1 MNEAERRALASLK
14 FDLAPTPD
22 DVWRSSPVNVDD
34 LHREI
39 VEQVFDGVSEARD
52 DDVSNPMGVV
62 IQGQSG
68 IGKTHMLGMVRART
82 QVEGGY
88 FFLVSL
94 ANGPTFWES
103 VALCMVEG
111 LMRPSFSWPTQL
123 KAFLRRLTPMLGLPA
138 EMRDVVAGDAAIKP
152 PQMKEFIN
160 ALRGR
165 DPVLGQEVKD
175 TARALVLQASQ
186 DFDAQDL
193 GRAYLASLELFD
205 YPERTEWGFSS
216 NPRPPQL
223 IVRDISRLLALT
235 GSPTVLAVDQI
246 DTLFAQTSGSFVGGS
261 GVLDPQTKTML
272 GQVAD
277 GLLNLREVTRKSLVV
292 LACLPDTW
300 EMIKRGAA
308 TPVPDRF
315 RENPVLHTIPTPEIG
330 KAIVAKRLAERY
342 GRVHFTPEYP
352 TWPIAEK
359 AFEGVGTFSPRALL
373 KRVERHAAECVRAGH
388 LVELDDLTSEK
399 RITDG
404 PRGKP
409 ESPGDH
415 LTELDRR
422 FAELCAKAEV
432 DEALL
437 HNSEDKHMPVLL
449 AAGLKALITELGG
462 AYKQDPLP
470 SSKPSLHARLRETL
484 NEGLED
490 ERHWGFRAIASDNA
504 VAVISR
510 ITNACTMAG
519 LDADVPK
526 RSLFFLRNNPWP
538 SGPKTKLAVDS
549 FHAKGGKTLKMSRDD
564 LKVFDALRVM
574 HESQDEHLAQWLRER
589 KPAGSTQLFRDAF
602 GDRAE
607 APPSIVEEKSIT
619 VVASETSINVGIGGQ
634 PFELELE
641 ALRKHMVIFAGSGSG
656 KTVLIRR
663 LVEECAL
670 KGVSAIVL
678 DPNNDLAR
686 LGDAWPMRPRGWGPD
701 DDRKAKEYLD
711 AVDVVIWTPRIAA
724 GRPLTF
730 QPLPNFAA
738 VRNDPDEFRAA
749 IDVGVAALA
758 PRAKM
763 NNATAKSQQ
772 GQAVLRDALTY
783 YAGAGQD
790 RGLRG
795 YVELLADLPDGIT
808 TLGKGPKLAAEMA
821 DNLRAAMVNDPLFG
835 GDGTPVDPGLLLQGS
850 PGRRARVSVISMVG
864 LISDEQKQGFVNQL
878 QMALFAWIKR
888 NPAGDRPLG
897 GLFVMDEAQTLAPS
911 SGSTPCTASTLALVS
926 QARKYGLGLV
936 FATQAP
942 RGLHNQIPGNAA
954 TQFFGLLNAPAQ
966 VAAAKEM
973 AQAKG
978 GSIPDIS
985 LLTAGN
991 FYAAA
996 EGQSFRKISTPNCLT
1011 HHPKAPL
1018 TPEEVIARA
1027 RGAEF

>member
-1 MNEAERRALASLK
+1 MEEAERRALASLK

-34 LHREI
+34 LHRDT
-39 VEQVFDGVSEARD
+39 VEKVFHGLSEARD
-52 DDVSNPMGVV
+52 DDVSNPLGVV
-62 IQGQSG
+62 IQGRSG

-82 QVEGGY
+82 QKEGGY

-111 LMRPSFSWPTQL
+111 LMRPSHAWPTQL
-123 KAFLRRLTPMLGLPA
+123 KAFLRRLTPMLGLTP
-138 EMRDVVAGDAAIKP
+138 ELRDVVAGDESIKP
-152 PQMKEFIN
+152 VQMKEFIN
-160 ALRGR
+160 ALRKM

-193 GRAYLASLELFD
+193 GRAYLASLELTD
-205 YPERTEWGFSS
+205 YPERTEWGFAS
-216 NPRPPQL
+216 NTRPPQL

-246 DTLFAQTSGSFVGGS
+246 DTLFAQTTGSLIGGN
-261 GVLDPQTKTML
+261 GVFEPRTQTML

-277 GLLNLREVTRKSLVV
+277 GLLNLREFTRKSLVV

-300 EMIKRGAA
+300 QMIKYGAA

-315 RENPVLHTIPTPEIG
+315 RENSVLRTIPTAEIG

-342 GRVHFTPEYP
+342 DRVHFKPKYP

-359 AFEGVGTFSPRALL
+359 AFAEVGTFTPRALL
-373 KRVERHAAECVRAGH
+373 KRVERHAAECVKAGKVVELEDLTDSIVVGSNGGSGPQGTGH
-388 LVELDDLTSEK
+388 LEKLNHRFEELY
-399 RITDG
+399 
-404 PRGKP
+404 
-409 ESPGDH
+409 
-415 LTELDRR
+415 
-422 FAELCAKAEV
+422 AKAEV
-432 DEALL
+432 DEALA
-437 HNSEDKHMPVLL
+437 HNSEDKRMPVLL
-449 AAGLKALITELGG
+449 AAGLKALITELGA

-470 SSKPSLHARLRETL
+470 STKPSLHARLRETL

-504 VAVISR
+504 IAVISR
-510 ITNACTMAG
+510 ITNACTMSG
-519 LDADVPK
+519 LDADIPK
-526 RSLFFLRNNPWP
+526 RSLFFLRNTPWP
-538 SGPKTKLAVDS
+538 TGPKTQLAVNT
-549 FHAKGGKTLKMSRDD
+549 FHAKGGRTLTVSKDD
-564 LKVFDALRVM
+564 LKVFEALRVM
-574 HESQDEHLAQWLRER
+574 HESQDEHLGQWLKER
-589 KPAGSTQLFRDAF
+589 KPASKTQLFLDVF
-602 GDRAE
+602 GHAAAE
-607 APPSIVEEKSIT
+607 ELKPPSTVESKP
-619 VVASETSINVGIGGQ
+619 VSESAINLAIGEQ

-663 LVEECAL
+663 LIEECAL

-686 LGDAWPMRPRGWGPD
+686 LGDAWPQRPAGWGKGD
-701 DDRKAKEYLD
+701 DSKASEYLD
-711 AVDVVIWTPRIAA
+711 ATDVVIWTPRIAA

-749 IDVGVAALA
+749 IDIAVAALA

-772 GQAVLRDALTY
+772 GQAVLRDALTH
-783 YAGAGQD
+783 YARSGQD
-790 RGLRG
+790 GGLTG
-795 YVELLADLPDGIT
+795 YVELLADLPEDIT
-808 TLGKGPKLAAEMA
+808 ELGKGQKLAAEMA

-835 GDGTPVDPGLLLQGS
+835 GGGTPVDPGSLLQAA
-850 PGRRARVSVISMVG
+850 PGKRARVSVISMIG
-864 LISDEQKQGFVNQL
+864 LNSDEQKQGFVNQL

-911 SGSTPCTASTLALVS
+911 TGNTPCTASTLALVS

-978 GSIPDIS
+978 GGISDIS

-991 FYAAA
+991 FYAAS

-1018 TPEEVIARA
+1018 TPEEVIERA
-1027 RGAEF
+1027 RPVAA